1 MHHDTQKLISAKPED
16 SSAQNP
22 LQANNSSSNNKLSP
36 QVVQELKKLGIG
48 AVVMLNTA
56 EVLCVNEDFAEN
68 LERIPNKNHR
78 RHRNKLGYID
88 PTVAGIDIGDKVIH
102 VAIPDGKGG
111 NIVKEFGTT
120 TPDLIMIVK
129 ELEKAG
135 VKTGAMEAT
144 GVYWIPLYE
153 IMEDSTVR
161 PALVDPKHVKNVP
174 GRKSDVVDCQW
185 IQVLYSNGL
194 VRDAFR
200 PPKDRL
206 KLRSYVRQRLNIIK
220 SRQIALEH
228 MEKALQLM
236 NIKLS
241 TAVSDIASI
250 TGMDIIQA
258 ILAGERDPVKLAK
271 LRNYRCKKTD
281 EVFVAALTG
290 NFREEHLFVLQQAV
304 AQYDFSYGQLK
315 ECDNRIRAELESFPT
330 LTQAPLP
337 QRDKDKKRTCKFD
350 EAKKPDKNE
359 LSFDARTL
367 LWQKAA
373 IDITALPGIQALT
386 ALLVFAELGGTD
398 MSHWETVKQFGSW
411 LRLCPGNNIS
421 GGKRRKS
428 KKLPCSNYISQALRM
443 SAMSAKS
450 SNTSVGAQIRRI
462 SGRTDKPKGIKA
474 GAHKIAHLLYYMCKE
489 GWQYYEKGVEHYE
502 KAYQQRHL
510 RNLEKQA
517 KKQGYKLVSVENAA

>member
-1 MHHDTQKLISAKPED
+1 MHNDTQKHISSKTEV
-16 SSAQNP
+16 SSG
-22 LQANNSSSNNKLSP
+22 NKLSS
-36 QVVQELKKLGIG
+36 QTIQELKKLGVG
-48 AVVMLNTA
+48 AVVMVDTA
-56 EVLCVNEDFAEN
+56 EVLYVNEDFVEN
-68 LERIPNKNHR
+68 RERIHNKNDR

-88 PTVAGIDIGDKVIH
+88 PTIAGIDIGGKVIH

-120 TPDLIMIVK
+120 TPDLITIVK

-206 KLRSYVRQRLNIIK
+206 KLRSYVRQRLNIVK

-250 TGMDIIQA
+250 TGMAIIRN
-258 ILAGERDPVKLAK
+258 ILEGERDPTKLAK
-271 LRNYRCKKTD
+271 LRNSRCKKPD

-290 NFREEHLFVLQQAV
+290 NYREEHLFALQQSI

-315 ECDNRIRAELESFPT
+315 DCDNRIRTELESFPT
-330 LTQAPLP
+330 LTQAPPP
-337 QRDKDKKRTCKFD
+337 QRDKDKKKTCKFD
-350 EAKKPDKNE
+350 NARKPDKNE
-359 LSFDARTL
+359 LSFDARKL
-367 LWQKAA
+367 LWQKSGV
-373 IDITALPGIQALT
+373 DFTALPGIQALT

-398 MSHWETVKQFGSW
+398 MCHWESVKQFASW

-428 KKLPCSNYISQALRM
+428 KKQPCSSYISQSLRM
-443 SAMSAKS
+443 AAMSAKS
-450 SNTSVGAQIRRI
+450 SKTSIGAQIRRI
-462 SGRTDKPKGIKA
+462 SGRTDKAKGIKA

-489 GWQYYEKGVEHYE
+489 GWQYHEKGVDHYE
-502 KAYQQRHL
+502 KAYEQRHL
-510 RNLEKQA
+510 KNLEKQA
-517 KKQGYKLVSVENAA
+517 KKQGYKLVSMENAA